1 MTLNEFKALPGSE
14 MSELMNK
21 YMENHTARN
30 FKSADM
36 NFTFAQAEKAME
48 SKGVY
53 KLGGVYRTEDEMLTF
68 FEEKRKERNKKEL
81 SQDNIEQLL
90 QLLEPGTFE
99 RLKSLAEKY
108 NYVSSF
114 ILREDRGI
122 RIKTGEEEDV
132 RSTSFRVYGRTMD
145 RWKAFVKENRG
156 YTATDLLNTA
166 LLEFMDRHG
175 F

>member
-68 FEEKRKERNKKEL
+68 FV
-81 SQDNIEQLL
+81 
-90 QLLEPGTFE
+90 EPGTFE